1 MFLNFIITTLILYKI
16 NSQNYN
22 EYKSIIGI
30 YENPYPDND
39 ENKGNILYYSGAII
53 LFLESFRNFT
63 NKSMV

>member
-30 YENPYPDND
+30 Y
-39 ENKGNILYYSGAII
+39 GNHIQIMMKTKEIYYII
-53 LFLESFRNFT
+53 Q
-63 NKSMV
+63 VQ